1 MASTTRQAL
10 LQALSAAEGA
20 YISGQQ
26 LAQQLGVSRAAVH
39 KAAAALTAQGYAL
52 EAASRR
58 GYRLLGGD
66 PFCTEAVGP
75 YPAPVQLYDT
85 LESTNR
91 TAKLLAL
98 EGTAH
103 GTLVLAGGQT
113 AGRGRL
119 GRSFASPAGK
129 GVYCSVVLRP
139 PLPAANAQTATI
151 GAAVAVCRA
160 VQMLC
165 GLELAI
171 KWVNDL
177 YYKGKK
183 ECGILTEAGTD
194 MESGQLEWLVV
205 GIGLNLTTSPA
216 DWPEELARTAGSLY
230 PGGPAPVS
238 RAVLAGAIAREL
250 LSLCPAFDCLDE
262 YRARCF
268 VPGHWVTVCTGAETY
283 AAKALSIDDAGRL
296 VVEREGGRQIAL
308 QHGEVSIRPTS
319 TT

>member
-66 PFCTEAVGP
+66 PFCAEAVGP
-75 YPAPVQLYDT
+75 YPAPVQLHDT

-98 EGTAH
+98 EGAAH

-119 GRSFASPAGK
+119 GRVRRCPPPTP
-129 GVYCSVVLRP
+129 RP
-139 PLPAANAQTATI
+139 PP
-151 GAAVAVCRA
+151 
-160 VQMLC
+160 
-165 GLELAI
+165 
-171 KWVNDL
+171 
-177 YYKGKK
+177 
-183 ECGILTEAGTD
+183 
-194 MESGQLEWLVV
+194 S
-205 GIGLNLTTSPA
+205 
-216 DWPEELARTAGSLY
+216 ARQW
-230 PGGPAPVS
+230 
-238 RAVLAGAIAREL
+238 
-250 LSLCPAFDCLDE
+250 
-262 YRARCF
+262 RC
-268 VPGHWVTVCTGAETY
+268 
-283 AAKALSIDDAGRL
+283 AGRCRRCAGWNL
-296 VVEREGGRQIAL
+296 PSSG
-308 QHGEVSIRPTS
+308 
-319 TT
+319 

>member
-10 LQALSAAEGA
+10 LQALSAAEGT

-66 PFCTEAVGP
+66 PFCAEAVGP

-98 EGTAH
+98 EGAAH

-160 VQMLC
+160 
-165 GLELAI
+165 ELTA
-171 KWVNDL
+171 K
-177 YYKGKK
+177 
-183 ECGILTEAGTD
+183 AG
-194 MESGQLEWLVV
+194 G
-205 GIGLNLTTSPA
+205 
-216 DWPEELARTAGSLY
+216 LY

-238 RAVLAGAIAREL
+238 RAPLAGASGREL
-250 LSLCPAFDCLDE
+250 LALCPGFECLDE

-268 VPGHWVTVCTGAETY
+268 VPGHWVTVCTGTETY
-283 AAKALSIDDAGRL
+283 AAQALSIDGTGRL
-296 VVEREGGRQIAL
+296 VVQREGGRIEAL
-308 QHGEVSIRPTS
+308 RCGEVTIRPIKTD
-319 TT
+319 